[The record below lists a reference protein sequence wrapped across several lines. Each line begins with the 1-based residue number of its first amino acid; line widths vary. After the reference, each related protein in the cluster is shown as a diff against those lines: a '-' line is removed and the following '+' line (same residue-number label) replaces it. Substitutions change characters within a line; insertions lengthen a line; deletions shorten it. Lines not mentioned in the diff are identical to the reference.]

1 MIATR
6 KMLPLIGALIC
17 VTLGSM
23 TSALALTAEVAK
35 KCAGLTAKA
44 FPQQETGNPAARSGG
59 GTGLSPS
66 NLGISARGD
75 PAAQSRSPSLS
86 YSKTDFDVLP
96 DNNHGEKSVA
106 AISAMI

>member
-23 TSALALTAEVAK
+23 TSASALTAEVAK

-44 FPQQETGNPAARSGG
+44 FPQRVNGNPAARNGG
-59 GTGLSPS
+59 GTGLSQQSYFRKCVS
-66 NLGISARGD
+66 NGGNGDSAT
-75 PAAQSRSPSLS
+75 PETEQ
-86 YSKTDFDVLP
+86 
-96 DNNHGEKSVA
+96 
-106 AISAMI
+106 